1 MPPPFTVEEQLGKSL
16 RKPQQIDTT
25 VVPRTEV
32 ALVESLEDCMA
43 ALTVWEEEGG
53 REERW
58 HGG

>member
-1 MPPPFTVEEQLGKSL
+1 MEEQLGKSL